1 MGVVLL
7 AGSMEDLDAQLK
19 KQRDSMQDVLQ
30 LTELP
35 EIDGE
40 ENAVEHHMRVH
51 ELVAC
56 RSNDVN
62 VVLCSPIV
70 RLTARKVLF

>member
-35 EIDGE
+35 EIDG
-40 ENAVEHHMRVH
+40 
-51 ELVAC
+51 
-56 RSNDVN
+56 
-62 VVLCSPIV
+62 
-70 RLTARKVLF
+70 RKTLLNIICVCMS